1 MKTSPTYPTHLI
13 TVFALASAIVL
24 TSCGQ
29 ERSEAMPQAPTATP
43 TSHRQQQQQQPSEV
57 QQRTR
62 PAVRTL
68 MVTSDSVGIQLI
80 AENGLRGRVKSI
92 EPISSLRKTHGVGAV
107 AGGVIGGVLGNQIGG
122 GSGNTAATVVGAV
135 GGAVVGNQ
143 IEKHRKSNVTSYRV
157 NVQMD
162 NGEMRHF
169 EQATLNGLKVG
180 DRVRANGTQLAR
192 S

>member
-1 MKTSPTYPTHLI
+1 MKTAPTYPTHLI

-24 TSCGQ
+24 TACGQ
-29 ERSEAMPQAPTATP
+29 EGSEALQHPPTATP
-43 TSHRQQQQQQPSEV
+43 TSHQQQQQQQPSQV
-57 QQRTR
+57 QQETK

-68 MVTSDSVGIQLI
+68 MVTSDSAGIQLI
-80 AENGLRGRVKSI
+80 ADNGSRGRVKSI

-143 IEKHRKSNVTSYRV
+143 IEKHRKPNVTSYRV

-169 EQATLNGLKVG
+169 ELANLNGVKVG
-180 DRVRANGTQLAR
+180 DRVRANGTQLTR

>member
-1 MKTSPTYPTHLI
+1 MNTSPTYPTHLI

-24 TSCGQ
+24 TACGQ
-29 ERSEAMPQAPTATP
+29 EGSEAIQHAPTATP
-43 TSHRQQQQQQPSEV
+43 TSHQQQPSQV
-57 QQRTR
+57 QQETK
-62 PAVRTL
+62 PAARTL
-68 MVTSDSVGIQLI
+68 MVTSDSAGIQLI
-80 AENGLRGRVKSI
+80 ADNGPRGRVKSI

-107 AGGVIGGVLGNQIGG
+107 AGGVIGGVLGNQVGG

-143 IEKHRKSNVTSYRV
+143 IEKHRKPNVTSYRV

-169 EQATLNGLKVG
+169 EQANLNGLKVG

-192 S
+192 G

>member
-1 MKTSPTYPTHLI
+1 MQTTPTYPTHLI
-13 TVFALASAIVL
+13 TAFALASAIVL
-24 TSCGQ
+24 TACGQ
-29 ERSEAMPQAPTATP
+29 ESSEAMQQAPTGTP
-43 TSHRQQQQQQPSEV
+43 ASHQLQQQQQPSEA
-57 QQRTR
+57 QQETKR
-62 PAVRTL
+62 PLPTL
-68 MVTSDSVGIQLI
+68 MVTSNSPGIQLI
-80 AENGLRGRVKSI
+80 ADNGMRGRVKSI

-143 IEKHRKSNVTSYRV
+143 IEKHRKPNVTSYRV

-162 NGEMRHF
+162 NGEVRHF
-169 EQATLNGLKVG
+169 EQADLNGLKVG

-192 S
+192 G